1 MSFIDW
7 YYPQPVTTPDEAND
21 ELDQIVDDNS
31 SAPSSDEGVGGGTR
45 MSETG
50 VARTFGQGPDIDIGA
65 LSVVSANDIQFT
77 DFNNYLEARGLPA
90 REGFFSSTD
99 FSSLG
104 SQTNL
109 PGSKTVSGVASALT
123 NSPMI
128 GFAAGVFSP
137 TREVMDPTG
146 TSSRYIHESG
156 VFNTIASMNIAEE
169 FSDLA
174 AIKDAYEKNPTA
186 GSKQNGIIMHMN
198 GRPIY
203 RMPGSAYYKHKIP
216 GLGEI
221 SQLQGQNLEKLA
233 MAPAAFDAFKAQL
246 LNNDGN
252 FEGSGTINSNDT
264 FISTPNGGYNL
275 DGTFNFG
282 GPTSAR
288 MGYMEDKVSLGNQM
302 FDHVT
307 DENAKAQAAARTS
320 YATAVLEGLRSLP
333 SNATS
338 AERTSVIQNVV
349 NMSRNMTTPTSVLS
363 KAMSPSSVSSKDR
376 AALKAMQVQG
386 PAGKK
391 SYAVDY
397 EGDYASGREGGL
409 DGEMSRDDI
418 ANEYSDTGN
427 YGKDGDWDGDIMAH
441 GGKIRGYAPGGEVS
455 SDSDDAADDE
465 MGDVATMD
473 SSRSAADVA
482 DQFSDEDAGMYD
494 GGNDNSD
501 DRGSDETKATANK
514 NIRDNIVSALQNRS
528 LTPDQRR
535 QVNQLVQGS
544 TPSIE
549 ELDAQKGFA
558 STPSAQ
564 STGTNTF
571 GNFLAET
578 ADSALQAGF
587 LQALGM
593 AIGFNYGGTVKNN
606 YAEGDMI
613 TGEQASQEG
622 QPVLTANEVMEGTE
636 SGFIQAKPSQV
647 SEAATVADDVD
658 MQGDV
663 GGEIINASAVVE
675 AGEADIAKM
684 IADARDYA
692 RQNGIELPES
702 KEKSDIRVSKGE
714 AYIEKELV
722 PIIGR
727 DKIRKINNRG
737 KKDTRRKIKETQAAA
752 EGGFI
757 KKKFAEG
764 DTIKGSLSR
773 AIGSDQVNVTQQ
785 DAMGFMPTAPSST
798 DSFQPLPSTPLPKLS
813 RFETEARDLLE
824 VLEDN
829 RTNAYIPEGKSKS
842 GATIG
847 IGFDIGQ
854 HNVRDLKRMG
864 LSSDLIQK
872 LSPYTMKKGSTAKSF
887 LKSNPLSLDEKQVED
902 INTTVIRKKYEDFS
916 RIYPEYSEIRDAGKR
931 AVMFSAFFG
940 GGLQRYKT
948 FRNEFNKAQNVEQ
961 ALKRGLINIVP
972 KGAAEHNRAKKAL
985 NWYRNYGIKVM
996 PTPTSKPRQNPS
1008 ATR

>member
-7 YYPQPVTTPDEAND
+7 YYPQPVTTPDQADD
-21 ELDQIVDDNS
+21 ELDQIVEDGLT
-31 SAPSSDEGVGGGTR
+31 APSPSDTGGGGTS

-65 LSVVSANDIQFT
+65 LSVVPANAVQFT
-77 DFNNYLEARGLPA
+77 DFNDYLSARGLPR
-90 REGFFSSTD
+90 REGFFSGTD

-104 SQTNL
+104 SQSNL
-109 PGSKTVSGVASALT
+109 PGAKTMSGIAGAVSG
-123 NSPMI
+123 SPML
-128 GFAAGVFSP
+128 GFVAGVFSP

-156 VFNTIASMNIAEE
+156 IFNTIASMNIAEE
-169 FSDLA
+169 FSDLG
-174 AIKDAYEKNPTA
+174 AIKDAYEKNPNG

-203 RMPGSAYYKHKIP
+203 RTPGSAYYKHKIP

-233 MAPAAFDAFKAQL
+233 LAPAAFETFKAQL
-246 LNNDGN
+246 LKNDGN
-252 FEGSGTINSNDT
+252 FEGGGTLSPKDT

-282 GPTSAR
+282 GQTSAA

-320 YATAVLEGLRSLP
+320 YATAVIEGLRSLP

-338 AERTSVIQNVV
+338 AQRTAVIQNVM
-349 NMSRNMTTPTSVLS
+349 NMSRNMTTPTSILS
-363 KAMSPSSVSSKDR
+363 KA
-376 AALKAMQVQG
+376 AVQG
-386 PAGKK
+386 QAGVSRSEAEAKANRDRLARVQANQY
-391 SYAVDY
+391 SGGDDNPNDY
-397 EGDYASGREGGL
+397 GGSGVEDAAAGSGAQDFETGL
-409 DGEMSRDDI
+409 SH
-418 ANEYSDTGN
+418 AQ
-427 YGKDGDWDGDIMAH
+427 

-455 SDSDDAADDE
+455 SDSDDAADDD

-473 SSRSAADVA
+473 SSYSADP
-482 DQFSDEDAGMYD
+482 DSFSDEDAGMYD
-494 GGNDNSD
+494 GGNDDSD
-501 DRGSDETKATANK
+501 VRGSDKTKAALNK
-514 NIRDNIVSALQNRS
+514 DIRDNIVSALQNRS

-549 ELDAQKGFA
+549 ELDDQKGFV
-558 STPSAQ
+558 STPSTK
-564 STGTNTF
+564 SSGTSTF
-571 GNFLAET
+571 GNFLEDT
-578 ADSALQAGF
+578 ANAALQAGF

-593 AIGFNYGGTVKNN
+593 AIGFNYGGTVKNK

-613 TGEQASQEG
+613 TGEQSIQEG
-622 QPVLTANEVMEGTE
+622 EPVLTANEVMEGTE

-658 MQGDV
+658 MRGDV

-684 IADARDYA
+684 IEDARNYA

-737 KKDTRRKIKETQAAA
+737 KKDTRRKIKETQMAA

-773 AIGSDQVNVTQQ
+773 AVGSDQVNVTQQ

-813 RFETEARDLLE
+813 SFEREARDLLE

-829 RTNAYIPEGKSKS
+829 RTNAYIPKGRSKS

-854 HNVRDLKRMG
+854 HNVRDLRRMG
-864 LSSDLIQK
+864 FSSDLIEK
-872 LSPYTMKKGSTAKSF
+872 LTPYTMKKGTTAKSF
-887 LKSNPLSLDEKQVED
+887 LKSNPLSLNERQVED

-916 RIYPEYSEIRDAGKR
+916 QIYPEYSEIRDAGKR

-948 FRNEFNKAQNVEQ
+948 FRNEFDKAQNVEQ
-961 ALKRGLINIVP
+961 ALKKGLINIVP
-972 KGAAEHNRAKKAL
+972 RGAAEHNRAKKAL
-985 NWYRNYGIKVM
+985 NWYRDYGIKVM

>member
-1 MSFIDW
+1 MSFVDW
-7 YYPQPVTTPDEAND
+7 YYPQPVTTPDEADD
-21 ELDQIVDDNS
+21 ELDQIVEDGP
-31 SAPSSDEGVGGGTR
+31 SAPSPDDTGGGGTS

-65 LSVVSANDIQFT
+65 LSVVNANDVQFT
-77 DFNNYLEARGLPA
+77 DFNDYLEARGLPA
-90 REGFFSSTD
+90 REGFFSGTD

-104 SQTNL
+104 SQSNL
-109 PGSKTVSGVASALT
+109 PGAKTMSSIAGTVSG
-123 NSPMI
+123 SPMV
-128 GFAAGVFSP
+128 GFAAGVLSP

-146 TSSRYIHESG
+146 TSTRSIHESG
-156 VFNTIASMNIAEE
+156 IFNTIASMNIAEE
-169 FSDLA
+169 FADLG
-174 AIKDAYEKNPTA
+174 AIKDAYEKNPTG

-203 RMPGSAYYKHKIP
+203 RTPGSAYYKHKIP

-233 MAPAAFDAFKAQL
+233 MAPAAFSTFKAQL
-246 LNNDGN
+246 LNNDGD
-252 FEGSGTINSNDT
+252 FEGGGTLSPNDT

-282 GPTSAR
+282 GRTSSAL
-288 MGYMEDKVSLGNQM
+288 GLMEDKVSLGNQM

-307 DENAKAQAAARTS
+307 AENAKAQAAARTS
-320 YATAVLEGLRSLP
+320 YATAVLEGLRGLP

-338 AERTSVIQNVV
+338 AQRTAVIQNVM

-363 KAMSPSSVSSKDR
+363 KVTTPSSQIVSSASPTIPDTST
-376 AALKAMQVQG
+376 
-386 PAGKK
+386 PI
-391 SYAVDY
+391 SN
-397 EGDYASGREGGL
+397 EGSFN
-409 DGEMSRDDI
+409 DGNTYNDDGTDI
-418 ANEYSDTGN
+418 GSNEYSGGPADTGN
-427 YGKDGDWDGDIMAH
+427 ALDDAVNNDLGLRK

-455 SDSDDAADDE
+455 SDSDDAADDD

-473 SSRSAADVA
+473 SSYSADP
-482 DQFSDEDAGMYD
+482 DSFSDEDAGMYD
-494 GGNDNSD
+494 GGNDDSD
-501 DRGSDETKATANK
+501 DRGSDETKAAANK

-528 LTPDQRR
+528 LTPDQRH

-544 TPSIE
+544 TPSVE
-549 ELDAQKGFA
+549 ELDAQKGFV
-558 STPSAQ
+558 STPSTK
-564 STGTNTF
+564 SSGTDTF
-571 GNFLAET
+571 GNFLGDT
-578 ADSALQAGF
+578 ANSALQAGF

-593 AIGFNYGGTVKNN
+593 AIGFNYGGTVKNS

-613 TGEQASQEG
+613 QGEQATQQGE
-622 QPVLTANEVMEGTE
+622 PVLTANEVMEGTE

-684 IADARDYA
+684 IADARNYA

-737 KKDTRRKIKETQAAA
+737 KKDTRRKIKETQMAA

-773 AIGSDQVNVTQQ
+773 AVGSDQVNVTQQ

-813 RFETEARDLLE
+813 SFEREARDLLE

-829 RTNAYIPEGKSKS
+829 RTNAYIPKGRSKS

-854 HNVRDLKRMG
+854 HNVRDLRRMG
-864 LSSDLIQK
+864 FSSDLIEK
-872 LSPYTMKKGSTAKSF
+872 LTPYTMKKGTTAKSF
-887 LKSNPLSLDEKQVED
+887 LKSNPLSLNERQVED

-931 AVMFSAFFG
+931 AVMFSTFFG

-961 ALKRGLINIVP
+961 ALKKGLINIVP
-972 KGAAEHNRAKKAL
+972 RGAAEHNRAKKAL
-985 NWYRNYGIKVM
+985 NWYRDYGIKVM

>member
-7 YYPQPVTTPDEAND
+7 YYPQPVTTPDEAV
-21 ELDQIVDDNS
+21 EEIEQIADPVTGVDDTRN
-31 SAPSSDEGVGGGTR
+31 GGGGTE
-45 MSETG
+45 MHETG
-50 VARTFGQGPDIDIGA
+50 VARTFGQGPDIDINA

-77 DFNNYLEARGLPA
+77 DFNDYLEARGLPT
-90 REGFFSSTD
+90 REGFFSGTD

-104 SQTNL
+104 SQSNL
-109 PGSKTVSGVASALT
+109 PGSKTVSSVVGAVT
-123 NSPMI
+123 KSPML

-156 VFNTIASMNIAEE
+156 ILNTIASMNIAEE
-169 FSDLA
+169 FSDLG

-186 GSKQNGIIMHMN
+186 GSKQNGIIMHVN

-246 LNNDGN
+246 LNNDDN

-275 DGTFNFG
+275 DGSFNFG
-282 GPTSAR
+282 GKTSAS
-288 MGYMEDKVSLGNQM
+288 MGLMEDKVSLGNQM

-338 AERTSVIQNVV
+338 AERTAVIQNVM
-349 NMSRNMTTPTSVLS
+349 NISRNMTTPTSVLS
-363 KAMSPSSVSSKDR
+363 KVMSPSSVSSKDR
-376 AALKAMQVQG
+376 AALQAMQVQG
-386 PAGKK
+386 PAGKE

-397 EGDYASGREGGL
+397 EGDYASGVEGGL
-409 DGEMSRDDI
+409 EGEMSRDER
-418 ANEYSDTGN
+418 ANEYSD
-427 YGKDGDWDGDIMAH
+427 DSSWDGDFDLAQ

-494 GGNDNSD
+494 GGNDDSD
-501 DRGSDETKATANK
+501 DRGSDETKAAANK

-549 ELDAQKGFA
+549 ELDAQRGFV
-558 STPSAQ
+558 STPSTK
-564 STGTNTF
+564 STGTSTF
-571 GNFLAET
+571 GSYLEDT
-578 ADSALQAGF
+578 ANAALQAGF

-593 AIGFNYGGTVKNN
+593 AIGFNYGGTVKNK

-613 TGEQASQEG
+613 TGEQSIQEG
-622 QPVLTANEVMEGTE
+622 EPVLTANEVMEGAE

-658 MQGDV
+658 MRGDV

-684 IADARDYA
+684 IEDARDYA

-773 AIGSDQVNVTQQ
+773 AIGSDQVSVTQQ

-798 DSFQPLPSTPLPKLS
+798 DSFQPLPSTPLPKLNS
-813 RFETEARDLLE
+813 FEREARNLLE

-829 RTNAYIPEGKSKS
+829 KTNAYIPKGRSKS

-854 HNVRDLKRMG
+854 HNIRDLRSMG
-864 LSSDLIQK
+864 LSSDLIEK
-872 LSPYTMKKGSTAKSF
+872 LTPYTMKKGSTAKSF
-887 LKSNPLSLDEKQVED
+887 LESNPLSLDKKQVED

-916 RIYPEYSEIRDAGKR
+916 RIYPEYSKIKDAGKR

-948 FRNEFNKAQNVEQ
+948 FRNEFDKAQNVEQ

>member
-1 MSFIDW
+1 MSFMDW
-7 YYPQPVTTPDEAND
+7 YYPQPVTTPDEADD
-21 ELDQIVDDNS
+21 ELDQIVEDGP
-31 SAPSSDEGVGGGTR
+31 SAPSLGNTSGRGTS

-50 VARTFGQGPDIDIGA
+50 VARTYGQGPDIDIGA
-65 LSVVSANDIQFT
+65 LSVVPANAVQFT
-77 DFNNYLEARGLPA
+77 DFNDYLNARGLPT
-90 REGFFSSTD
+90 REGFFSGTD

-104 SQTNL
+104 SQSNL
-109 PGSKTVSGVASALT
+109 PSAKTAAGLATAFT
-123 NSPMI
+123 NNAMI
-128 GFAAGVFSP
+128 GFGAGVFSP

-156 VFNTIASMNIAEE
+156 IFNTIASMNIADE
-169 FSDLA
+169 FRDLG

-203 RMPGSAYYKHKIP
+203 RTPGSAYYKHKIP

-221 SQLQGQNLEKLA
+221 SQQQGKNLEKLA
-233 MAPAAFDAFKAQL
+233 LAPAAFETFKAQL
-246 LNNDGN
+246 LDNREG
-252 FEGSGTINSNDT
+252 FEGEGTLNPDDT

-275 DGTFNFG
+275 NGSFNFG
-282 GPTSAR
+282 STTSAAQ
-288 MGYMEDKVSLGNQM
+288 GYMEDKVSLGNQM

-307 DENAKAQAAARTS
+307 DPNAKAQAAARTS

-338 AERTSVIQNVV
+338 AERTAVIQNVV
-349 NMSRNMTTPTSVLS
+349 NMSLGMTTPTSVLS
-363 KAMSPSSVSSKDR
+363 KVTPSPSVSSQDR
-376 AALKAMQVQG
+376 AAVQAMQVQG
-386 PAGKK
+386 PAGGK
-391 SYAVDY
+391 SYAQDY
-397 EGDYASGREGGL
+397 EGDYASGVEGGL
-409 DGEMSRDDI
+409 DGEMSRDEQ
-418 ANEYSDTGN
+418 ANEYSD
-427 YGKDGDWDGDIMAH
+427 DSSWDGDIMAQ

-455 SDSDDAADDE
+455 SDSDDAADDD

-473 SSRSAADVA
+473 SSYSADP
-482 DQFSDEDAGMYD
+482 DSFSDEDAGMYD
-494 GGNDNSD
+494 GGNDDSN
-501 DRGSDETKATANK
+501 DRGSDETKATVNK

-528 LTPDQRR
+528 LTPDQRQ

-549 ELDAQKGFA
+549 ELDAQKGFV
-558 STPSAQ
+558 STPSTK
-564 STGTNTF
+564 SSGTDTF
-571 GNFLAET
+571 GNFLEDT
-578 ADSALQAGF
+578 ANNALQAGF

-593 AIGFNYGGTVKNN
+593 AIGFNYGGTVKNS

-613 TGEQASQEG
+613 TGEQATQQGE
-622 QPVLTANEVMEGTE
+622 PVLTANEVMEGTE

-737 KKDTRRKIKETQAAA
+737 KKDTRRKIKETQMAA

-829 RTNAYIPEGKSKS
+829 RTNAYIPKGRSKS

-864 LSSDLIQK
+864 LSSDLIEK
-872 LSPYTMKKGSTAKSF
+872 LTPYTMKKGPTAKSF
-887 LKSNPLSLDEKQVED
+887 LKSNPLSLNERQVED

-961 ALKRGLINIVP
+961 ALKKGLINIVP
-972 KGAAEHNRAKKAL
+972 RGAAEHNRAKKAL
-985 NWYRNYGIKVM
+985 NWYRDYGIKVM

>member
-1 MSFIDW
+1 MSFVDW
-7 YYPQPVTTPDEAND
+7 YYPQPVTTPDEAV
-21 ELDQIVDDNS
+21 EEIKQIADAAPVAGDD
-31 SAPSSDEGVGGGTR
+31 DTRGGGTE
-45 MSETG
+45 MHETG
-50 VARTFGQGPDIDIGA
+50 VARTFGQGPDIDINA

-77 DFNNYLEARGLPA
+77 DFNDYLSARGLPT
-90 REGFFSSTD
+90 REGFFSGTN

-104 SQTNL
+104 SQSNL
-109 PGSKTVSGVASALT
+109 PGAKTMSGIAGAVSG
-123 NSPMI
+123 SPMV

-137 TREVMDPTG
+137 TREVIDPTG

-156 VFNTIASMNIAEE
+156 IFNTIASMSIAEE
-169 FSDLA
+169 FADLG
-174 AIKDAYEKNPTA
+174 AIKDAYEKNPTG

-233 MAPAAFDAFKAQL
+233 MAPHAFSTFKAQL
-246 LNNDGN
+246 LKNDSN
-252 FEGSGTINSNDT
+252 FEGGSTLSPNDT

-282 GPTSAR
+282 GQTSAA
-288 MGYMEDKVSLGNQM
+288 MGLMEDKVSLGNQL

-307 DENAKAQAAARTS
+307 DPNAKAQAAARTS

-338 AERTSVIQNVV
+338 AQRTAVIQNVV
-349 NMSRNMTTPTSVLS
+349 NMSRNMTTPTSILS
-363 KAMSPSSVSSKDR
+363 IGAEPKRQAGVSRSEAEAKTNRDR
-376 AALKAMQVQG
+376 LAKVQANQYSGGNDNPNDYGGSGVEDAATG
-386 PAGKK
+386 
-391 SYAVDY
+391 
-397 EGDYASGREGGL
+397 SGAQDFETGL
-409 DGEMSRDDI
+409 SH
-418 ANEYSDTGN
+418 AQ
-427 YGKDGDWDGDIMAH
+427 

-473 SSRSAADVA
+473 SSYSADP
-482 DQFSDEDAGMYD
+482 DSFSDEDAGMYD
-494 GGNDNSD
+494 GGNDDSD
-501 DRGSDETKATANK
+501 DRGSDETKAAVNK

-549 ELDAQKGFA
+549 ELDAQKGFV
-558 STPSAQ
+558 STPSTK
-564 STGTNTF
+564 SSGTSTF
-571 GNFLAET
+571 GNFLEDT
-578 ADSALQAGF
+578 ANASLQAGF

-593 AIGFNYGGTVKNN
+593 AIGFNYGGTVKNS

-613 TGEQASQEG
+613 TGEQATQQGE
-622 QPVLTANEVMEGTE
+622 PVLTANEVMEGAE

-658 MQGDV
+658 MRGDV

-684 IADARDYA
+684 IEDARNYA

-785 DAMGFMPTAPSST
+785 DAMGFVPTAPSSR
-798 DSFQPLPSTPLPKLS
+798 DSFQPLPSTPLPKLNS
-813 RFETEARDLLE
+813 FEREARDLLE

-829 RTNAYIPEGKSKS
+829 KTNAYIPEGKSKS

-854 HNVRDLKRMG
+854 HNVRDLRRMG
-864 LSSDLIQK
+864 FSSDLIEK
-872 LSPYTMKKGSTAKSF
+872 LTPYTMKKGTTAKSF
-887 LKSNPLSLDEKQVED
+887 LKSNPLSLNERQIED

-916 RIYPEYSEIRDAGKR
+916 RIYPEYSKIRDAGKR

-948 FRNEFNKAQNVEQ
+948 FRNEFDKAQNVEQ
-961 ALKRGLINIVP
+961 ALKKGLINIVP